1 MYTTILLAAALQDWE
16 RYSTHALAARDVAA
30 TLAKGAVQPL
40 HVLSV
45 YDYPPVETPD
55 LPPEVAVRHREESL
69 WRTDQL
75 MVDTLEAYVA
85 PLEAEGI
92 AVSRILRVGNPREV
106 IVEVAT
112 SLKAELLILG
122 SHSKRGLLDIVLGG
136 TAQQVSKA
144 APCVVVLVSPQ
155 PEGSGREPSLERVP
169 VTVEA

>member
-1 MYTTILLAAALQDWE
+1 MYTTLLLAAALQDWE

-30 TLAKGAVQPL
+30 TLAKGAAQQL

-45 YDYPPVETPD
+45 YDYPPVETTG
-55 LPPEVAVRHREESL
+55 LPPELASRHREELL

-75 MVDTLEAYVA
+75 MVDKLEAYVA
-85 PLEAEGI
+85 PLRAEGV
-92 AVSRILRVGNPREV
+92 AVSPILRVGNPQEV

-122 SHSKRGLLDIVLGG
+122 SHSQRGLLDIVLGG

-144 APCVVVLVSPQ
+144 APCLVVLVSPQ
-155 PEGSGREPSLERVP
+155 PEGSSREPSL
-169 VTVEA
+169 

>member
-30 TLAKGAVQPL
+30 TLAKGAAQPL

-55 LPPEVAVRHREESL
+55 LPPELASRPREELL
-69 WRTDQL
+69 WRTDTL
-75 MVDTLEAYVA
+75 MVDKLEASVA
-85 PLEAEGI
+85 PLRAEGV
-92 AVSRILRVGNPREV
+92 AVSPIMRVGNPREV

-112 SLKAELLILG
+112 SLKAELLIMG

-136 TAQQVSKA
+136 TAQQISKA

-155 PEGSGREPSLERVP
+155 PEGSGREPRL
-169 VTVEA
+169 